1 MVRFFLKNNKLSFK
15 GLHFLLWLLNLLSL
29 SLSLSL
35 LRDNGQLRVEDSI
48 TCWEKMGLE
57 TSWFKLNQRSIFERK
72 VCLKFCKQPTDWFR
86 KWCMSLQFY
95 SNTLTMY
102 VDLFEQ
108 IDHLF
113 FDKNKLNLN
122 TYWPFTLVN

>member
-1 MVRFFLKNNKLSFK
+1 LVRFFLKNNKLSFK

-57 TSWFKLNQRSIFERK
+57 TS
-72 VCLKFCKQPTDWFR
+72 
-86 KWCMSLQFY
+86 
-95 SNTLTMY
+95 
-102 VDLFEQ
+102 
-108 IDHLF
+108 
-113 FDKNKLNLN
+113 
-122 TYWPFTLVN
+122 